1 MRASKSD
8 HTVSSME
15 IEDSS
20 NGYAPLMEE
29 RMSKAFSGVRQRPVR
44 VAAACLAVLC
54 VLLLLAIIG
63 QAVHSRNIA
72 KDDELKQKTLSTVQ
86 MKLQQA
92 VSDAA
97 LQKKGLTASQAQLQ
111 EECNY
116 LTSQKKQLQTN
127 NDILQREAETLRAGQ
142 SKQQADTSAL
152 TKERDQLK
160 ASESQLQSSNAD
172 LTKANDF
179 LKKSY
184 ESQSQ
189 KVTEMQRT
197 TGELERRRDELQ
209 DQNALLKHVSEQLRY
224 NFTALLTMVKNLR
237 FSQDISAQEKEKMR
251 SSHDVVLEQR
261 DQLNTSLLVLEA
273 TTRQIQD
280 GYTAV
285 TRERDELQAATANL
299 TTARDLLV
307 AQNQNLTAERDLLL
321 AQGGS
326 PAAGCPYGWQTHEQS
341 CYYASTIEKTWEDS
355 RLYCVQQG
363 ANLIMV
369 TDSAEMSFLNSIVEL
384 GGEVWIGLTDNG
396 KEGQWMWVDGTRMT
410 TSFWAKGQP
419 NQHLAIDQDCVEFW
433 SSSSTHGSW
442 NDEACSI
449 KAKWVCKK

>member
-1 MRASKSD
+1 
-8 HTVSSME
+8 
-15 IEDSS
+15 
-20 NGYAPLMEE
+20 
-29 RMSKAFSGVRQRPVR
+29 
-44 VAAACLAVLC
+44 
-54 VLLLLAIIG
+54 
-63 QAVHSRNIA
+63 
-72 KDDELKQKTLSTVQ
+72 

-92 VSDAA
+92 VNDAA
-97 LQKKGLTASQAQLQ
+97 LQKK
-111 EECNY
+111 
-116 LTSQKKQLQTN
+116 
-127 NDILQREAETLRAGQ
+127 AEL
-142 SKQQADTSAL
+142 D
-152 TKERDQLK
+152 
-160 ASESQLQSSNAD
+160 
-172 LTKANDF
+172 
-179 LKKSY
+179 
-184 ESQSQ
+184 
-189 KVTEMQRT
+189 
-197 TGELERRRDELQ
+197 RRRDELQ

-280 GYTAV
+280 GYTEV
-285 TRERDELQAATANL
+285 TRERDELQA
-299 TTARDLLV
+299 ARDLLV

-341 CYYASTIEKTWEDS
+341 CYFASTIEKTWEDS
-355 RLYCVQQG
+355 QIYCVQQG

-369 TDSAEMSFLNSIVEL
+369 KNSAEMSYLNSIVEL